1 MKRWLVLLLVMT
13 CLSACG
19 RQYTHKRMAWWQSI
33 RTRYNTLFNAQQA
46 YESERIRQIGQSP
59 KAYVLG
65 HPLDIGADSA
75 DLELYQAVWSR
86 CERAI
91 LRYSMR
97 SSSTRRGP
105 ASHLVEHNPAMHR
118 AWRLLGE
125 SLFYAARYHDAAQVF
140 AHIAV
145 LYTSD
150 IRLQHYARLWQAR
163 CLLADG
169 QLYMA
174 GRIIQDL
181 SLLPSIEDKAIQQ
194 LATLTKVE
202 MALAL
207 RNWSEAIPLLQDYQ
221 HQRLHPEQKARA
233 YYALALA
240 YEGAKHLPEAE
251 QYYQRASQY
260 TISESLKRIYKERR
274 LDELLPSAL
283 STEKAEAPSRGIIH
297 PIDTVSTTLSDTI
310 YPIDWGR
317 IYTSEEERIASAMP
331 KVMDRLELN
340 YLIRSL
346 DYGRSELLFLVSAYN
361 FKQHT
366 QRNLR
371 LELSSE
377 PDNGYYRL
385 IVRGFADRIGM
396 EEYNRALNTY
406 LSEHLGLVA
415 TLLD

>member
-1 MKRWLVLLLVMT
+1 MRWAVLLLVSICT
-13 CLSACG
+13 LACG
-19 RQYTHKRMAWWQSI
+19 RPYTSGRNVWWQGF

-46 YESERIRQIGQSP
+46 YDSVRMRQIGQSP
-59 KAYVLG
+59 TAYVLG

-91 LRYSMR
+91 LRYSVR
-97 SSSTRRGP
+97 SSSARRGP
-105 ASHLVEHNPAMHR
+105 ASHLVEHNPVMHR

-150 IRLQHYARLWQAR
+150 IRLQHYARLWQTR

-181 SLLPSIEDKAIQQ
+181 SLLPSIEDKTIQQ

-251 QYYQRASQY
+251 QYYQRASQH

-274 LDELLPSAL
+274 LDELLPPAL

-317 IYTSEEERIASAMP
+317 IYTSEGETIASAESQA
-331 KVMDRLELN
+331 VQRLELV
-340 YLIRSL
+340 LSL
-346 DYGRSELLFLVSAYN
+346 HAPDYGQSELLFLLSSYN

-366 QRNLR
+366 QQNLR

-377 PDNGYYRL
+377 GSGRYRL
-385 IVRGFADRIGM
+385 LLRGFLDRGLM
-396 EEYNRALNTY
+396 QSYSRALERY
-406 LSEHLGLVA
+406 LSVELGLVVVR
-415 TLLD
+415 LD